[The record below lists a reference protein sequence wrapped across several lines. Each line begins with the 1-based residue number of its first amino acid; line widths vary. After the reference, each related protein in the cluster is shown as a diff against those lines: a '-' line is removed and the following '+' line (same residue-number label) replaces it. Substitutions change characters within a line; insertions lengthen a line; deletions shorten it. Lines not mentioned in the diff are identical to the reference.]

1 MYLTNEEER
10 ALDGEHGEAVSLAMR
25 ILCALGDFF
34 DADRLIPVQS
44 AHVSGVSYKTGGEA
58 LLTTLKKFSSLK
70 AKALVPT
77 TLNPGGVDL
86 ERWREM
92 GVEEE
97 FFEKQK
103 KIISLYTDM
112 GILATCSCTPYEAGN
127 LPARGAHAA
136 FAESSA
142 VAFVNS
148 YLGARTN
155 RESGLSAFA
164 SAITGKTPCY
174 GLHMNENRHPT
185 VKVKVTAP
193 LESPTHYG
201 ALGYLIGKTFG
212 DAIPLIQSD
221 YPLTLVEAKHLSSAA
236 AASGAIALYY
246 WGETQGDSGLEKLEK
261 LEVDERGLAEVFES
275 FSLSEKPEVIM
286 LGCPH
291 YSIYEVRK
299 VAEMVEGRRV
309 KTPLWIFTS
318 RQVRHLGEQLGFVQK
333 IEQAGGRVFCD
344 TCPIVAPLKGFS
356 SLLTDSAK
364 AAHYAPSMN
373 KMESAL
379 LSTDE
384 CVEVALR
391 GAQW

>member
-1 MYLTNEEER
+1 MRTMYLTNEEEK
-10 ALDGEHGEAVSLAMR
+10 ALDGEHGEVVSLAMR

-34 DADRLIPVQS
+34 EADRLIPVQS

-58 LLTTLKKFSSLK
+58 LLTTLRKFSSMK

-103 KIISLYTDM
+103 KIISFYTDM

-127 LPARGAHAA
+127 LPARGAHVA

-142 VAFVNS
+142 VAFINS

-155 RESGLSAFA
+155 RESGLSALA

-174 GLHMNENRHPT
+174 GLHVDGNRRPT
-185 VKVKVTAP
+185 VKVKVTAS

-201 ALGYLIGKTFG
+201 ALGYLIGKNFG
-212 DAIPLIQSD
+212 DAIPLIQSGR
-221 YPLTLVEAKHLSSAA
+221 PLPLVEAKHLSSAA

-246 WGETQGDSGLEKLEK
+246 WGEAPGDSDLEKV
-261 LEVDERGLAEVFES
+261 EVDGRSLAEVFEL
-275 FSLSEKPEVIM
+275 FGLSEEPEVIV

-291 YSIYEVRK
+291 YSIHEMRK
-299 VAEMVEGRRV
+299 VAEMVEGRWV

-318 RQVRHLGEQLGFVQK
+318 RQVRHLGEQLGLVQK
-333 IEQAGGRVFCD
+333 IEQAGGKVFCD
-344 TCPIVAPLKGFS
+344 TCPIVAPLKGFRN
-356 SLLTDSAK
+356 LLTDSAK

-379 LSTDE
+379 LSTDG
-384 CVEVALR
+384 CVRVALR
-391 GAQW
+391 GVQ